1 LTQYISSICFLGIKP
16 ISTYYKF
23 DIKLLLNYIYINYI
37 AINIFLQGVNIMKKL
52 HEVTA
57 KQEKPNLTEQDI
69 IQERSHKAQN
79 LLKSLRIIFRSI
91 QSHSRLVEKESGVT
105 SAQLWM
111 MWEIFN
117 APGMKV
123 TELASVLSIHQ
134 STCSNI
140 LDKLQQ
146 KGLIKR
152 ERSGPDQRVVH
163 LHLTEK
169 GTKLL
174 AQAPRP
180 AQGAIADVLQRLPDN
195 VLNNMDESLADL
207 VGALHITEKDAELK
221 PLDL

>member
-1 LTQYISSICFLGIKP
+1 MKELQEVAGNQKITKIS
-16 ISTYYKF
+16 
-23 DIKLLLNYIYINYI
+23 
-37 AINIFLQGVNIMKKL
+37 
-52 HEVTA
+52 
-57 KQEKPNLTEQDI
+57 KQEVA
-69 IQERSHKAQN
+69 QERSHKAQN
-79 LLKSLRIIFRSI
+79 ILKSLRIVFRSI
-91 QSHSRLVEKESGVT
+91 QSHSRLVEKESGVS

-123 TELASVLSIHQ
+123 TELAVVLSIHQ

-146 KGLIKR
+146 KGLVRR

-174 AQAPRP
+174 AKAPRP
-180 AQGAIADVLQRLPDN
+180 AQGAIADVLQKLPDE
-195 VLNNMDESLADL
+195 VLAKMDASLSDL
-207 VGALHITEKDAELK
+207 VGALHVTEKDAELK

>member
-1 LTQYISSICFLGIKP
+1 MK
-16 ISTYYKF
+16 K
-23 DIKLLLNYIYINYI
+23 
-37 AINIFLQGVNIMKKL
+37 LQGVKEKQKKPGL
-52 HEVTA
+52 S
-57 KQEKPNLTEQDI
+57 QQDI
-69 IQERSHKAQN
+69 AQERSQKAQN
-79 LLKSLRIIFRSI
+79 ILKSLRIIFRSI
-91 QSHSRLVEKESGVT
+91 QKHSRLVEKESGVT

-140 LDKLQQ
+140 LDKIQQ
-146 KGLIKR
+146 KGLIQR

-163 LHLTEK
+163 LHLTEQ

-174 AQAPRP
+174 ATAPRP
-180 AQGAIADVLQRLPDN
+180 AQGSITEVLQRLPDK